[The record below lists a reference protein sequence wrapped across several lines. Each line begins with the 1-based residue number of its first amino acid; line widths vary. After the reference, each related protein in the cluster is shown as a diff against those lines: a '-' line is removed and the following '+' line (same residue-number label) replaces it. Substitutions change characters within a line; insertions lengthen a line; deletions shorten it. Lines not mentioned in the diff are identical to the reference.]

1 MRDLGVEIL
10 TDFEIED
17 EARKLRDYE
26 HQTEIIKNQTELLI
40 ALLRG
45 LRQ

>member
-1 MRDLGVEIL
+1 MKDLGVEIL

-26 HQTEIIKNQTELLI
+26 HTTEIIKNQTELLI
-40 ALLRG
+40 SLLRG